1 MNVNH
6 VKKAQPAVN
15 HRSRGFEYIKPCT
28 SLDVRDGHF
37 LRQSASPAFP
47 KLPPEQLLPLCKVSL
62 GPLAFVPP
70 RQPKEIVVMRGGHG
84 PVILRQTF
92 AEDRKS
98 APGVEIVGND
108 QDSTWCGCNWA
119 RHLAASAVSRSVES
133 SWITHT
139 LM

>member
-1 MNVNH
+1 MI
-6 VKKAQPAVN
+6 
-15 HRSRGFEYIKPCT
+15 SL
-28 SLDVRDGHF
+28 LDVRDGHF

-47 KLPPEQLLPLCKVSL
+47 KLPPEQLLPFCKVGL

-98 APGVEIVGND
+98 APGVEIVGNR
-108 QDSTWCGCNWA
+108 SEERLRKIEKA
-119 RHLAASAVSRSVES
+119 RRVWKSLV
-133 SWITHT
+133 
-139 LM
+139 